1 MNKQAAKSSCFFT
14 YESLIWE
21 AHLTYIRQAAHSEQF
36 VRFIVLFLL
45 CCGEATVKKDSKF
58 IQYPALL
65 PVQRSA
71 ADTPLELSVRLPGME
86 TF

>member
-36 VRFIVLFLL
+36 VHVSYFYFYCAVVRQQLRKIASSFNIQLFCQCSDQLQTFLL
-45 CCGEATVKKDSKF
+45 N
-58 IQYPALL
+58 
-65 PVQRSA
+65 
-71 ADTPLELSVRLPGME
+71 
-86 TF
+86 